1 MPHAFFTI
9 AFEPKRPAWQL
20 RCAALFL
27 AGMVFVLA
35 CFATSPQL
43 QAWLHGSVDPQQ
55 WACCQGVAAC
65 GNDASTE
72 SSEPSHNCSFFVLET
87 HFAESASCPLA
98 RLQRARFLP
107 LIAAYVTPAISAW
120 IERAQARAPPIK
132 S

>member
-1 MPHAFFTI
+1 MPHAFFAI
-9 AFEPKRPAWQL
+9 AFESKRPAWQL
-20 RCAALFL
+20 RCGALL
-27 AGMVFVLA
+27 TAGMGFFLA

-43 QAWLHGSVDPQQ
+43 HAWLHGSVDPQQ

-87 HFAESASCPLA
+87 HFAESVHCQLI
-98 RLQRARFLP
+98 RQYRARFLALVEVHTAP
-107 LIAAYVTPAISAW
+107 SFDAW
-120 IERAQARAPPIK
+120 IERPLARAPPIK